1 MLRNSLNVSMKLNYI
16 KKGFP
21 NNTNSFDVFSL
32 LFAVFGLFFQL
43 FLVYTCRVFEIFPRL
58 VCDSRLCPRGPQGNA
73 RAPPRPSKL
82 LRADPGLLAADLV
95 VIVDENE

>member
-1 MLRNSLNVSMKLNYI
+1 MKLNFL
-16 KKGFP
+16 KKVFP

-32 LFAVFGLFFQL
+32 LFAVLGLYSQL
-43 FLVYTCRVFEIFPRL
+43 VLVYTCRVFEISPRL
-58 VCDSRLCPRGPQGNA
+58 VCDSRLCPRGPQGNP

-82 LRADPGLLAADLV
+82 LRADPGPLAADLV